1 MAIERRSIVSRV
13 ALRLLMAAG
22 AAALVAGCSDASR
35 FSGDPF
41 SDPTQSSASKG
52 FDRAPTGT
60 IAKPRSSDAA
70 SIKSNPLPPPTSG
83 FAASAPPAPAT
94 SASAQNHWRAEGGTP
109 IVVAQGETASML
121 ATRYG
126 VPTDALL
133 RVNGFSSAQQ
143 VQPGARLVIPVY
155 RATTAAAAP
164 RAAKVAE
171 PREEARP
178 VAAKPAPAKATKADA
193 APAPHPQKGADA
205 RKPDQ
210 PKLAKAVKPEAVA
223 EQEAKPVAASK
234 PKLAKAAPAKEEAP
248 APVEK
253 RVVRAPEKRETVKV
267 AAAEKPAEAAPA
279 AESSKVDKTPTA
291 SIQPAPEKASLAKDG
306 TPEFRWPA
314 RGRVI
319 QGFGSS
325 GNDGINISV
334 PEGTQVKAA
343 EGGVVAYAGN
353 ELKNYGNLVLIRHDN
368 GFVSAYANNSA
379 LEVKRGERVSRGQNI
394 AKSGQTGSVGSP
406 QLHFEL
412 RKGSTPVDPTG
423 YLAGL

>member
-70 SIKSNPLPPPTSG
+70 PINSKPLPPPTSG
-83 FAASAPPAPAT
+83 SAAPAPAT

-126 VPTDALL
+126 VPADALL

-155 RATTAAAAP
+155 RATNAAAAP
-164 RAAKVAE
+164 HAAKVAE
-171 PREEARP
+171 PREETR
-178 VAAKPAPAKATKADA
+178 PAPAKSSEKQAAKPVADKTAPAKTTKADD
-193 APAPHPQKGADA
+193 APAKLPRKGADA
-205 RKPDQ
+205 RKADQ
-210 PKLAKAVKPEAVA
+210 
-223 EQEAKPVAASK
+223 
-234 PKLAKAAPAKEEAP
+234 PKLAKAAPATEEAP

-253 RVVRAPEKRETVKV
+253 RVVRVPEKRETMKLAV
-267 AAAEKPAEAAPA
+267 AEKPAEAAPA
-279 AESSKVDKTPTA
+279 AESSKVDRTPTA
-291 SIQPAPEKASLAKDG
+291 SVPPAPEKASVAKDG

-319 QGFGSS
+319 QGFGTS

-379 LEVKRGERVSRGQNI
+379 IEVKRGERVARGQNI